1 MVPNFEADTLGSA
14 LVTCADGKICAP
26 GYEASGKG
34 SEESVRPLDC
44 KIVDIPRARRE
55 GIRQFVIGTDRV
67 STRVVLAVAE
77 TKLKNSRSIARVVE
91 TKFPRGSCPSFSSSF
106 FSFGSCAARD
116 FRAPRPHLWVG
127 PLSPQSAESVGS
139 RQTRSRRRGR
149 EFLRR
154 RMKGA
159 RKCRSRSANGR

>member
-91 TKFPRGSCPSFSSSF
+91 TKFPRGSCPSFSSS
-106 FSFGSCAARD
+106 SFLLRLVRCPRFQGSSSSPVGGSAIASIGGKCREQADAVPAARA
-116 FRAPRPHLWVG
+116 RI
-127 PLSPQSAESVGS
+127 SATQNERCAKV
-139 RQTRSRRRGR
+139 Q
-149 EFLRR
+149 
-154 RMKGA
+154 K
-159 RKCRSRSANGR
+159 